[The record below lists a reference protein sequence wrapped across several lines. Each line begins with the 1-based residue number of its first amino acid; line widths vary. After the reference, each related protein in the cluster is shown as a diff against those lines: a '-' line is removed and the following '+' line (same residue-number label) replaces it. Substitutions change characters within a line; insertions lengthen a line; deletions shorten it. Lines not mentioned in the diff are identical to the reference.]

1 MANEFVDE
9 RGYGTQVLDYLTSGT
24 SPSEYRGAHEDINK
38 FIADADEKSILSQLF
53 QMSVGRENI
62 GVYRHL
68 NPADSTVNIVM
79 GLADQY
85 YRNEN
90 IPIEELLYKNAMSNI
105 DNPISQV
112 EAARILAQKRN
123 Q

>member
-1 MANEFVDE
+1 MANFVDE
-9 RGYGTQVLDYLTSGT
+9 RGYLTQVLDYLSSGV
-24 SPSEYRGAHEDINK
+24 SPSEYQGAHQDIDK
-38 FIADADEKSILSQLF
+38 LIANADKESVLSKLF
-53 QMSVGRENI
+53 DMSVGRENV

-68 NPADSTVNIVM
+68 DPSDSTVNIIM

-90 IPIEELLYKNAMSNI
+90 IPIEELLYKDAMANV

-112 EAARILAQKRN
+112 EAARMLAQKRN

>member
-1 MANEFVDE
+1 MANFVDE
-9 RGYGTQVLDYLTSGT
+9 RGYLTQVLDYLSSGV
-24 SPSEYRGAHEDINK
+24 SPSEYQGAHQDIDK
-38 FIADADEKSILSQLF
+38 LIANADKESVLSKLF
-53 QMSVGRENI
+53 DMSVGRENV

-68 NPADSTVNIVM
+68 DPSDSTVNIIM

-90 IPIEELLYKNAMSNI
+90 IPIEELLYKDAMSNL
-105 DNPISQV
+105 DEPMSQV
-112 EAARILAQKRN
+112 DAARLLAQKRN